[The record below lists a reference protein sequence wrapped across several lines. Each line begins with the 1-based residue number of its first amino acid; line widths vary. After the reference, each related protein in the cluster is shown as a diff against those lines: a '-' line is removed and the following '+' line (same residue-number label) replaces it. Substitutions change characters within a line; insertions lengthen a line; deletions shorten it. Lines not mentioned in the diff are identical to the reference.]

1 MKKIGVFYW
10 IPKVLRNSW
19 KLYENKFSNIFA
31 EICLQIDQFGID
43 PVSNIND
50 CLFPSDFHQND
61 QLGSDI
67 FKIMVFLVRKFINIF
82 MQ

>member
-50 CLFPSDFHQND
+50 YLFPNDFHQND